1 MVLGLGWGKEKLLK
15 RTYDKNC
22 VGFIKFFEIYTPFKA
37 KKWFKVCVVFIYYT
51 LFFMIKL
58 NIL

>member
-37 KKWFKVCVVFIYYT
+37 KKMV
-51 LFFMIKL
+51 
-58 NIL
+58 